1 MLWILNFLTYTLQGT
16 FFYPFFYN
24 DQANKALRGSKDDE
38 ATTILGWS
46 RLPAI

>member
-1 MLWILNFLTYTLQGT
+1 MDLKFFNLYFTGDIFLSL
-16 FFYPFFYN
+16 FYN